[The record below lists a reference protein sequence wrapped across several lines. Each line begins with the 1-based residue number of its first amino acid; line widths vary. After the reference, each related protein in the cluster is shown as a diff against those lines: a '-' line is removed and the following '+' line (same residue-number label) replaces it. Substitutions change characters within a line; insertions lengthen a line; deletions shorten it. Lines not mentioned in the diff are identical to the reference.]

1 MVSSDIE
8 SLNKTLNLN
17 FQDLKILKQAFIHR
31 SYLNEVKEK
40 LESNERFEFLG
51 DSILSFIVSTYL
63 FAARVSDAEGDL
75 TNLRAY
81 IVKTKSLAE
90 AAQNL
95 RLGGYL
101 LLSKGEEVSGGRTNP
116 QLLANTF
123 EALIGAIYLDQGID
137 ATKRFVEIYLLPL
150 FEMEIKAGPPKDAK
164 SSLQEIVQQKHKQS
178 PFYKV
183 IKTYGP
189 DHAKKF
195 LVGVMVKGEEIGR
208 GEGGSK
214 QEAEEEAASGALK
227 KLNAKEG

>member
-1 MVSSDIE
+1 MVNRDIK
-8 SLNKTLNLN
+8 SFNQTINLHFN
-17 FQDLKILKQAFIHR
+17 NLEILRQAFIHR
-31 SYLNEVKEK
+31 SYLNEVKEE

-63 FAARVSDAEGDL
+63 FKLRVSDAEGDL
-75 TNLRAY
+75 TNLRSY

-95 RLGGYL
+95 HLGDYL
-101 LLSKGEEVSGGRTNP
+101 LLSKGEETSGGRTNP

-123 EALIGAIYLDQGID
+123 EALIGAIFLDKGLD
-137 ATKRFVEIYLLPL
+137 AAKDFTQKHLLPL
-150 FEMEIKAGPPKDAK
+150 FAGEILSGPPKDAK
-164 SSLQEIVQQKHKQS
+164 SQLQEEVQLRYKQS

-183 IKTYGP
+183 LKTYGP

-195 LVGVMVKGEEIGR
+195 LVGVMAEGKIVGQ

-214 QEAEEEAASGALK
+214 QEAEEEAASQALK
-227 KLNAKEG
+227 QLKITKG

>member
-1 MVSSDIE
+1 MVNRDIK
-8 SLNKTLNLN
+8 SFNQTINLHFN
-17 FQDLKILKQAFIHR
+17 NLEILRQAFIHR
-31 SYLNEVKEK
+31 SYLNEVKEE

-51 DSILSFIVSTYL
+51 DSILSFIISTYL
-63 FAARVSDAEGDL
+63 FKLRVSDAEGDL
-75 TNLRAY
+75 TNLRSY

-95 RLGGYL
+95 HLGDYL

-123 EALIGAIYLDQGID
+123 EALIGAIFLDQGIEE
-137 ATKRFVEIYLLPL
+137 TKKFVERHLLPL
-150 FEMEIKAGPPKDAK
+150 FAGEIKAGPPKDAK
-164 SSLQEIVQQKHKQS
+164 SQLQEEVQLRYKQS

-183 IKTYGP
+183 LKTYGP

-195 LVGVMVKGEEIGR
+195 LVGVMTEGKIVGQ

-214 QEAEEEAASGALK
+214 QEAEEEAASQALK
-227 KLNAKEG
+227 QLKITEG